1 MDENATYHVGMTD
14 EARRNLEN
22 IFRYVAKSLQE
33 PGTAASLIDELE
45 AGLLSLNSMPQ
56 RCPERQ
62 IGIYAGKGYRQLFI
76 KNYTIIFRVEEMTRQ
91 VIILTIRYSRSNF

>member
-14 EARRNLEN
+14 EARRDLEN
-22 IFRYVAKSLQE
+22 IFRYVAKNLQE
-33 PGTAASLIDELE
+33 PGTAVSLIDELE
-45 AGLLSLNSMPQ
+45 VGMISLSSMPQ

-62 IGIYAGKGYRQLFI
+62 IGIYAGKGYRQLFV

-91 VIILTIRYSRSNF
+91 VIMLTIRYSRSNF

>member
-1 MDENATYHVGMTD
+1 MTD

-62 IGIYAGKGYRQLFI
+62 IGIYAGKGYRQLFV

>member
-22 IFRYVAKSLQE
+22 IFRYVAKNLQE
-33 PGTAASLIDELE
+33 TGTAASLIDELE
-45 AGLLSLNSMPQ
+45 AGMLSLNSMPQ

>member
-14 EARRNLEN
+14 EARRDLEN
-22 IFRYVAKSLQE
+22 IFRYVAKNLQD

-45 AGLLSLNSMPQ
+45 AGLLPLSSMPQ

-62 IGIYAGKGYRQLFI
+62 IGIYAGKGYRQLLV

>member
-62 IGIYAGKGYRQLFI
+62 IGIYAGNGYRQLLV

>member
-1 MDENATYHVGMTD
+1 MDENAAYSVGLTD
-14 EARRNLEN
+14 EARRNLEG
-22 IFRYVAKSLQE
+22 IFRYVAQNLLE

-45 AGLLSLNSMPQ
+45 AGVLSLQSMPQ

-62 IGIYAGKGYRQLFI
+62 TGIYAGKGHRQLLV
-76 KNYTIIFRVEEMTRQ
+76 KNYTIVFRVEEASRR

>member
-62 IGIYAGKGYRQLFI
+62 IGIYAGKGYRQLLV
-76 KNYTIIFRVEEMTRQ
+76 KNYTIIFRVEEASRK

>member
-45 AGLLSLNSMPQ
+45 AGLLSLTSMPQ

-62 IGIYAGKGYRQLFI
+62 IGIYAGKGYRQLFV

>member
-22 IFRYVAKSLQE
+22 IFRYVAKNLQD

-45 AGLLSLNSMPQ
+45 AGLLPLSSMPQ

-62 IGIYAGKGYRQLFI
+62 IGIYAGTGYRQLLV

>member
-45 AGLLSLNSMPQ
+45 AGLLSLSSMPQ

-62 IGIYAGKGYRQLFI
+62 IGVYAGKGYRQLFV

>member
-14 EARRNLEN
+14 EARRDLEN
-22 IFRYVAKSLQE
+22 IFRYIAKNLQE
-33 PGTAASLIDELE
+33 PGTAVSLIDELE
-45 AGLLSLNSMPQ
+45 AGMLSLSSMPQ
-56 RCPERQ
+56 RCLERQ
-62 IGIYAGKGYRQLFI
+62 IGIYAGKGYRQLFV

>member
-22 IFRYVAKSLQE
+22 IFRYVAKNLQE

-45 AGLLSLNSMPQ
+45 AGLLPLSSMPQ

>member
-62 IGIYAGKGYRQLFI
+62 IGIYAGKGYRQLLV

>member
-14 EARRNLEN
+14 EARRDLEN
-22 IFRYVAKSLQE
+22 IFRYVAKNLQE
-33 PGTAASLIDELE
+33 PGTAVSLIDELE
-45 AGLLSLNSMPQ
+45 AGMISLSSMPQ

-62 IGIYAGKGYRQLFI
+62 IGIYAGKGYRQLFV

>member
-22 IFRYVAKSLQE
+22 IFRYVAKNLQD

-45 AGLLSLNSMPQ
+45 AGLLPLSSMPQ

-62 IGIYAGKGYRQLFI
+62 IGIYAGKGYRQLFV

>member
-1 MDENATYHVGMTD
+1 MDENAAYSVGLTD
-14 EARRNLEN
+14 EARRNLEG
-22 IFRYVAKSLQE
+22 IFRYVAQNLPE

-45 AGLLSLNSMPQ
+45 AGMLSLSNMPQ

-62 IGIYAGKGYRQLFI
+62 TGIYAGKGYRQLFV
-76 KNYTIIFRVEEMTRQ
+76 KNYTIIFRVDEMTRR

>member
-1 MDENATYHVGMTD
+1 M
-14 EARRNLEN
+14 
-22 IFRYVAKSLQE
+22 
-33 PGTAASLIDELE
+33 
-45 AGLLSLNSMPQ
+45 LSLNSMPQ

>member
-22 IFRYVAKSLQE
+22 IFRYVAKNLQE

-45 AGLLSLNSMPQ
+45 AGMLSLNSMPQ

>member
-1 MDENATYHVGMTD
+1 MDENAAYHVGMTD

-22 IFRYVAKSLQE
+22 IFRYVAKNLQE

-45 AGLLSLNSMPQ
+45 AGMLSLSSMPQ

-62 IGIYAGKGYRQLFI
+62 IGIYAGKGYRQLFV

>member
-62 IGIYAGKGYRQLFI
+62 IGIYAGKGYRQLFV

>member
-1 MDENATYHVGMTD
+1 MTD